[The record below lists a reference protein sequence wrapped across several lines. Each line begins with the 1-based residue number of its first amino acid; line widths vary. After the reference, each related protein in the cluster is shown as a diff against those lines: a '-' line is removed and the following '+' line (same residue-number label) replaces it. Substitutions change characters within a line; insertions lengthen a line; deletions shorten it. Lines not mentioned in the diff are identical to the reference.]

1 MWELSRSCPPP
12 SNLTSPGSIHPALG
26 AVAEE
31 NPASLCV
38 FFSCLAEQDLSVLFL
53 SP

>member
-1 MWELSRSCPPP
+1 MVIEQILP
-12 SNLTSPGSIHPALG
+12 SPLKPHVPRFHPALG

-38 FFSCLAEQDLSVLFL
+38 FFSCLAEQDLSALFL